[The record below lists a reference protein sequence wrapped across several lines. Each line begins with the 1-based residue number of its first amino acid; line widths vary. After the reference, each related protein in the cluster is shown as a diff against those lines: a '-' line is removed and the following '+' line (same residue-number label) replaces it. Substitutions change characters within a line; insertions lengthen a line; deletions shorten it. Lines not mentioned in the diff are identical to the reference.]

1 MSFPTSNAKFTQKS
15 NVLLSL
21 INILEDSSLY
31 FYRDKDTASRPSL
44 KERLN
49 ARSWEMRSVESPLM
63 TVPSE
68 SASAGESSFYP
79 DHTYSREASML

>member
-1 MSFPTSNAKFTQKS
+1 MLFPTSDVKFTQKS

-44 KERLN
+44 KRRLN
-49 ARSWEMRSVESPLM
+49 A
-63 TVPSE
+63 
-68 SASAGESSFYP
+68 
-79 DHTYSREASML
+79 